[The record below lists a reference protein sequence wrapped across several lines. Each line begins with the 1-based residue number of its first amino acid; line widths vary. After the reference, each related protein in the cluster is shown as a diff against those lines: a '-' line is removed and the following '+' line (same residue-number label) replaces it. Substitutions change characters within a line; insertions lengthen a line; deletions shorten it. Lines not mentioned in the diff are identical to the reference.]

1 MTLVVENLPTNAGDM
16 RDVGSIP
23 GLGRYPAGG
32 LMATHSSILAWR
44 IPWTEEPGR
53 LQSTGLH
60 RIRMTEATSSV
71 TGDPMISAETALK
84 TNKQTKNFYF
94 SDQLR
99 IKSFLAFKI
108 NVKDNLK
115 ILASN
120 VCSLK

>member
-1 MTLVVENLPTNAGDM
+1 MRVRSLGWEDILQEVSWQPTPVFLPGESRGQRSLAGYSPQ
-16 RDVGSIP
+16 GC
-23 GLGRYPAGG
+23 
-32 LMATHSSILAWR
+32 
-44 IPWTEEPGR
+44 TE
-53 LQSTGLH
+53 SD
-60 RIRMTEATSSV
+60 MTEATSSV